1 MVKIIEPSFTI
12 LTDLKALNTLN
23 MIEIAA
29 RTCYQSWN
37 YMDVNSAAKL
47 AKHLVE
53 RGHWAMIEH
62 GGMISVRFITN
73 RGVSHEA
80 FRHRLISGAQE
91 STRNVD
97 YAGKGRK
104 ELVFVKPAD
113 CPYSI
118 EILNNTLNEM
128 YADFRKVG
136 AYSGAPQLLVNAP
149 ATMPRDELETNWL
162 LWLMGLKAAESVY
175 FGRRIAGAKPQSAR
189 SNLPIGIKTEFIIS
203 TNLREWYHIF
213 KLRTHPTAH
222 PDIRLLM
229 IPLLKEFK
237 RRIPIIFDD
246 LQDYVI

>member
-12 LTDLKALNTLN
+12 LTDLEALNTLK

-53 RGHWAMIEH
+53 RDHWAMIEH

-91 STRNVD
+91 STRFVD
-97 YAGKGRK
+97 YAKGKRK
-104 ELVFVKPAD
+104 ELVVVKPAN
-113 CPYSI
+113 CPYDI
-118 EILNNTLNEM
+118 ETLNRYSKMIDGDYTPFCQYTDSPRMTIDFPYIENEM
-128 YADFRKVG
+128 SK
-136 AYSGAPQLLVNAP
+136 
-149 ATMPRDELETNWL
+149 NWII
-162 LWLMGLKAAESVY
+162 WLMGLTASETAY
-175 FGRRIAGAKPQSAR
+175 FLRREYGAKPQSAR

-222 PDIRLLM
+222 PDIRCLM
-229 IPLLKEFK
+229 IPLLAEFK
-237 RRIPIIFDD
+237 KRIPIIFDD
-246 LQDYVI
+246 LKDYVM